1 MSIRDYMMRFCAG
14 LLVLAFAMIF
24 IRWFTVVV
32 LIDHCK
38 WDNALTRLVLW
49 DNWRLPERIHP
60 REKDIDWAGLYP
72 FLEPQPERSLLT
84 EIRQQQNKIREEQA
98 RIASWSETYFPGYT
112 DIVETG
118 RRYDQL
124 IGWDIRPL
132 TIGSVQVLADG
143 WLFFPTLPFNIQ
155 EYINETASLADFCK
169 QQGAKF
175 LFVPNPPALDTAT
188 DSTFIG
194 QLDFS
199 LQKKDAMLQGLQT
212 RGIAALDLYPY
223 MHKDFPDTPYHQLFF
238 RTDHHWLP
246 TTGLWAATHIAQ
258 WLETAGD
265 IPFPK
270 DRLSLASYRQEHYPA
285 YFLGSQGKR
294 MTTVLAK
301 PDDFML
307 LYPLFPT
314 CLHYEIPGLG
324 IDTYGDFSITYD
336 MHELEHKDFYGSN
349 PYAAYNY
356 ADCSLIRI
364 ENFAPEV
371 TDVKILMIK
380 DSFANSVAPF
390 LALCVRQMDIIDPRW
405 FKGSI
410 RRYINETHPDFVL
423 VLHTIELDY
432 PLERNSHQDDYDF
445 R

>member
-72 FLEPQPERSLLT
+72 FLEPQPKRSLLT
-84 EIRQQQNKIREEQA
+84 KIRQQENKIREEQA

-124 IGWDIRPL
+124 IGWNIRPL
-132 TIGSVQVLADG
+132 TIGSVQMLADG
-143 WLFFPTLPFNIQ
+143 WLFFPTLPFDIQ

-199 LQKKDAMLQGLQT
+199 L
-212 RGIAALDLYPY
+212 P
-223 MHKDFPDTPYHQLFF
+223 
-238 RTDHHWLP
+238 
-246 TTGLWAATHIAQ
+246 
-258 WLETAGD
+258 
-265 IPFPK
+265 
-270 DRLSLASYRQEHYPA
+270 
-285 YFLGSQGKR
+285 
-294 MTTVLAK
+294 
-301 PDDFML
+301 
-307 LYPLFPT
+307 
-314 CLHYEIPGLG
+314 
-324 IDTYGDFSITYD
+324 
-336 MHELEHKDFYGSN
+336 
-349 PYAAYNY
+349 
-356 ADCSLIRI
+356 
-364 ENFAPEV
+364 
-371 TDVKILMIK
+371 
-380 DSFANSVAPF
+380 
-390 LALCVRQMDIIDPRW
+390 
-405 FKGSI
+405 
-410 RRYINETHPDFVL
+410 
-423 VLHTIELDY
+423 
-432 PLERNSHQDDYDF
+432 
-445 R
+445 

>member
-1 MSIRDYMMRFCAG
+1 
-14 LLVLAFAMIF
+14 
-24 IRWFTVVV
+24 
-32 LIDHCK
+32 
-38 WDNALTRLVLW
+38 
-49 DNWRLPERIHP
+49 
-60 REKDIDWAGLYP
+60 
-72 FLEPQPERSLLT
+72 
-84 EIRQQQNKIREEQA
+84 
-98 RIASWSETYFPGYT
+98 
-112 DIVETG
+112 
-118 RRYDQL
+118 
-124 IGWDIRPL
+124 
-132 TIGSVQVLADG
+132 
-143 WLFFPTLPFNIQ
+143 
-155 EYINETASLADFCK
+155 
-169 QQGAKF
+169 
-175 LFVPNPPALDTAT
+175 
-188 DSTFIG
+188 
-194 QLDFS
+194 
-199 LQKKDAMLQGLQT
+199 
-212 RGIAALDLYPY
+212 

-371 TDVKILMIK
+371 ADVKILMIK